1 FEPFNRLGAERTE
14 TQGSGLG
21 LVISRKLVRAMGG
34 KIDVLSRQGRG
45 SRFVVSLPL
54 AKTGNPKPTEDA
66 LAPAVESQAQR
77 DTDGEQVVLYV
88 EDDEVNTI
96 LMEQIFRSQPNWRLL
111 TAASGQEGLEIAQE
125 HDLSLI
131 LLDLNL
137 PGLSGFEV
145 LERLRADQR
154 TRHLRC
160 IALSADAL
168 PHQIQHALSLGFDDY
183 WTKPID
189 VATVISKLKEEFR
202 HLSEVA

>member
-1 FEPFNRLGAERTE
+1 
-14 TQGSGLG
+14 
-21 LVISRKLVRAMGG
+21 MGG
-34 KIDVLSRQGRG
+34 KIDVLSRPGRG
-45 SRFVVSLPL
+45 SRFVLSLPL
-54 AKTGNPKPTEDA
+54 AKTGRPKPPDVRS
-66 LAPAVESQAQR
+66 PVAVPSTW
-77 DTDGEQVVLYV
+77 DNGVEQVVLYV

-111 TAASGQEGLEIAQE
+111 TAATGPEGLEIALE
-125 HDLSLI
+125 NELSLV

-145 LERLRADQR
+145 MERLKADEQ

-168 PHQIQHALSLGFDDY
+168 PHQIQHALSMGFDDY

-189 VATVISKLKEEFR
+189 VATVIGKLKDEFR
-202 HLSEVA
+202 QLFEAV